1 MNYAIIIEIG
11 PCENGGDKE
20 YLMVIADWVKIDR
33 GGNITVK
40 GKIVPDGN
48 NDDTNRD
55 TNFI

>member
-1 MNYAIIIEIG
+1 
-11 PCENGGDKE
+11 
-20 YLMVIADWVKIDR
+20 MVIADWVKIDR